1 MVPRT
6 ARMSFGVEPS
16 EGPDEEIYST
26 PLILRWIA
34 RCTSDWI
41 RSGMSAKSRPADA
54 LILVLLVRT
63 IDDRRLSTAVHR
75 QGSMLRS
82 VRFECFATLATTR
95 LWQEAA
101 TSLTR

>member
-16 EGPDEEIYST
+16 DGPDEAMYST
-26 PLILRWIA
+26 PLMLRWIA

-41 RSGMSAKSRPADA
+41 RSGIGAKSRAADA
-54 LILVLLVRT
+54 LISVLLRKI
-63 IDDRRLSTAVHR
+63 IDDRHLSIAVQR
-75 QGSMLRS
+75 RGARLRS
-82 VRFECFATLATTR
+82 VRFGCFATPAATW